1 MRIVNIRKI
10 VTKKN
15 GTVMFNVLKTEDP
28 CNSALNDQQKGIE
41 PGTIGKE
48 ISNTDD

>member
-1 MRIVNIRKI
+1 
-10 VTKKN
+10 
-15 GTVMFNVLKTEDP
+15 MFNVLKTEDP

-48 ISNTDD
+48 ISNTDDWDVKLDCKDVKLVVLS